1 MKNFKI
7 MRTVCID
14 VAVVLLVTL
23 IVSVFLKKPVIV
35 PIIEGIVCILSLIGA
50 YSFNK
55 KISGSNNLSE

>member
-23 IVSVFLKKPVIV
+23 IVSVFLKKPIIV
-35 PIIEGIVCILSLIGA
+35 PIIEGTVCILSLIRA
-50 YSFNK
+50 YSINK
-55 KISGSNNLSE
+55 KISSSENLS